1 MNMQASDLSARLL
14 ATENLS
20 VIRARTRTA
29 SFDIKSRILTL
40 PMWKEMTPE
49 IEDMLIGHEV
59 GHALYTTEEY
69 TAPIMENR
77 KLMGYMNIIEDVR
90 IEKLIKRKYPGLRK
104 RMNDGYKQ
112 LNDRDFFGVK
122 SVQNFDDVL
131 LIDRINLYFKVG
143 FQCGVK
149 FNAEE
154 KQFVNRAER
163 CETIDE
169 VIQLAQD
176 IYAYSKQ
183 QAEERKQRMQEQGL
197 DEEEKEDLDDM
208 DPIYADDW
216 DPELDDDFDQEDA
229 DDDLNPM
236 DNKPSMQNDEQSQD
250 EDLESKTERAFKN
263 RLEDL
268 ADESTE
274 YNYWKFDTDTFDKHE
289 TVVGYKKIL
298 NETKSAA
305 AWDDDAEVYDSR
317 TRWMSEEEKQAY
329 YANFSKQYEQF
340 KTETSRTVN
349 YLVKE
354 FEMKKSAQL
363 YKRAQVSKI
372 GSLDM
377 RKVYAYKL
385 KDDLFKRVT
394 TLPQGKN
401 HGMIMLVDWSGSMND
416 VLTDTIKQ
424 VINLAQFCNRVQ
436 IPYRVFAFT
445 TQYSDALNNTYLNL
459 SGEELTKV
467 REAKRQWYENKQN
480 RQGNYIDC
488 TMETFHLLELF
499 SSKMSLVEFN
509 EMSKRL
515 VDYRFLWNKGYD
527 TGGTPLNESLV
538 WVYQHLGEFVK
549 SNNIEKTTFIT
560 LTDGEGSSFRT
571 NYGMRGLDESRN
583 EVVDGIYK
591 RIKQKHFIK
600 DEVTQKTYEI
610 TRDST
615 VQSDVLLRMIKDR
628 YNVSMI
634 GFHICRNHKRDLDS
648 VIRANIPNYNGNSYM
663 LIENW
668 RKEFRANNFASIKN
682 TGRDELFII
691 PQSSTKIVEGDL
703 DIDADANAKSIAKN
717 FGKYLN
723 VKKTSRILLNRFV
736 ALVA

>member
-20 VIRARTRTA
+20 VIRTRTRTA

-154 KQFVNRAER
+154 RQFVNRAER

-169 VIQLAQD
+169 VIQLAQE

-197 DEEEKEDLDDM
+197 DEEDKEDDLDDM

-305 AWDDDAEVYDSR
+305 AWDAEEVYDHH
-317 TRWMSEEEKQAY
+317 TRWMNPEEI
-329 YANFSKQYEQF
+329 
-340 KTETSRTVN
+340 
-349 YLVKE
+349 
-354 FEMKKSAQL
+354 
-363 YKRAQVSKI
+363 KI
-372 GSLDM
+372 G
-377 RKVYAYKL
+377 
-385 KDDLFKRVT
+385 
-394 TLPQGKN
+394 
-401 HGMIMLVDWSGSMND
+401 
-416 VLTDTIKQ
+416 
-424 VINLAQFCNRVQ
+424 
-436 IPYRVFAFT
+436 
-445 TQYSDALNNTYLNL
+445 
-459 SGEELTKV
+459 
-467 REAKRQWYENKQN
+467 
-480 RQGNYIDC
+480 
-488 TMETFHLLELF
+488 
-499 SSKMSLVEFN
+499 
-509 EMSKRL
+509 
-515 VDYRFLWNKGYD
+515 
-527 TGGTPLNESLV
+527 
-538 WVYQHLGEFVK
+538 
-549 SNNIEKTTFIT
+549 
-560 LTDGEGSSFRT
+560 
-571 NYGMRGLDESRN
+571 
-583 EVVDGIYK
+583 
-591 RIKQKHFIK
+591 
-600 DEVTQKTYEI
+600 
-610 TRDST
+610 
-615 VQSDVLLRMIKDR
+615 
-628 YNVSMI
+628 
-634 GFHICRNHKRDLDS
+634 
-648 VIRANIPNYNGNSYM
+648 RAH
-663 LIENW
+663 
-668 RKEFRANNFASIKN
+668 
-682 TGRDELFII
+682 
-691 PQSSTKIVEGDL
+691 V
-703 DIDADANAKSIAKN
+703 
-717 FGKYLN
+717 
-723 VKKTSRILLNRFV
+723 
-736 ALVA
+736 